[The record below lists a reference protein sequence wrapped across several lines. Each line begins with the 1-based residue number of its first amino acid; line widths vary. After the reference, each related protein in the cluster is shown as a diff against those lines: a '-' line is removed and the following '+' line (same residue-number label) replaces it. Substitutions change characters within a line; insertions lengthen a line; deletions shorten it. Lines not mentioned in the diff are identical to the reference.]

1 MAALNLDVVINTANA
16 ANSVGDIRRELKN
29 LKTAM
34 LTVGEDTPE
43 FEKLAAAAA
52 RLKDRVEEANEK
64 INALNPDQFRGLQ
77 QMATGAATG
86 VQLVTS
92 SMALLGIESE
102 DAQKAMM
109 RVQAAMAFAQAIND
123 VDKLKKGFAAFN
135 DTVKANPIIAVASAL
150 VALSVAAYKVYQAQQ
165 DANSELAKATREYEK
180 QKEATAT
187 LSREY
192 DRQIE
197 LLTAQGAS
205 TEEIIA
211 LKRQLINEQILEAQS
226 LIHLNQLKVE
236 QIQKEDSLW
245 ESLMRVAA
253 AVNGGKQMQID
264 AENAIALNKKE
275 RAQEAV
281 DQIKEQQEALK
292 DLQNQL
298 KVLDA
303 EEGKAAEKK
312 GEDAK
317 KAYQERKAQR
327 EQEAADN
334 EAAWARELELMA
346 EQKEAADQ
354 DEADRAERE
363 EASQRRRMK
372 LYLDD
377 RNEKLKRQKEKDD
390 AEKAS
395 AEKAK
400 KLDEM
405 RYSLAI
411 DSAKQTLEAISSL
424 MKNNAKAQKA
434 ISASLT
440 LIDTYVAA
448 QKAYA
453 SQMAVPSVDAPIRAA
468 IAAGVAVA
476 SGLARVAAIL
486 RVDTSGGSVTA
497 TASGGGGGGTL
508 DFSTQ
513 PNVGTSTQPSTLLNE
528 QGQVINQNN
537 DMRPM
542 YVSVQEINDT
552 NTNVRTAEERSRF

>member
-1 MAALNLDVVINTANA
+1 MAQLNLDVVINTANA
-16 ANSVGDIRRELKN
+16 ANSVGDIRKQLKE

-64 INALNPDQFRGLQ
+64 INALNPDQFKGLQ

-123 VDKLKKGFAAFN
+123 VDKLKKGFKAFN

-150 VALSVAAYKVYQAQQ
+150 VALSVAVYKVYQAQQ

-205 TEEIIA
+205 TEQIIA
-211 LKRQLINEQILEAQS
+211 VKRKLIEAQIAEAQS
-226 LIHLNQLKVE
+226 SLRVSMLKVE
-236 QIQKEDSLW
+236 EVKNNDSLW
-245 ESLMRVAA
+245 ESLLRVADV
-253 AVNGGKQMQID
+253 VNGTNQ
-264 AENAIALNKKE
+264 AEAAIAVNKKE

-298 KVLDA
+298 KVLDI
-303 EEGKAAEKK
+303 EEEKSAQK
-312 GEDAK
+312 KSEDSK

>member
-1 MAALNLDVVINTANA
+1 MAQLNLDVVINTANA
-16 ANSVGDIRRELKN
+16 ANSVGEIRKQLKE

-34 LTVGEDTPE
+34 LQVDESSPE

-64 INALNPDQFRGLQ
+64 INAMNPDQFAGLGRI
-77 QMATGAATG
+77 AAGAATG

-123 VDKLKKGFAAFN
+123 VDKLKKGFKELG
-135 DTVKANPIIAVASAL
+135 DTIRANPIVAFATALTALGIALYNV
-150 VALSVAAYKVYQAQQ
+150 YKAQQ
-165 DANSELAKATREYEK
+165 DANSELSKATREYEK

-205 TEEIIA
+205 TEEVIA
-211 LKRQLINEQILEAQS
+211 IKRKLIEAQIAEAQS
-226 LIHLNQLKVE
+226 SLRVSMLKVE
-236 QIQKEDSLW
+236 EVKNNDSLW
-245 ESLMRVAA
+245 ESLMRVADV
-253 AVNGGKQMQID
+253 VNGTNQ
-264 AENAIALNKKE
+264 AEAAIAVNKKE

-298 KVLDA
+298 KVLDI
-303 EEGKAAEKK
+303 EEEKAAEKK

-346 EQKEAADQ
+346 EQKEAADK
-354 DEADRAERE
+354 DEADRSERE
-363 EASQRRRMK
+363 EAAQRHRMQ

-405 RYSLAI
+405 RYNLAI

-453 SQMAVPSVDAPIRAA
+453 SQMSVPSVDAPIRAA

-497 TASGGGGGGTL
+497 TASGGGGGGSL

-552 NTNVRTAEERSRF
+552 NTNVRTAEQRSRF

>member
-1 MAALNLDVVINTANA
+1 MAQLNLDVVINTANA
-16 ANSVGDIRRELKN
+16 ANSVGEIRKQLKE

-64 INALNPDQFRGLQ
+64 INALNPDQFKGLQ

-123 VDKLKKGFAAFN
+123 VDKLKKGFKAFN

-150 VALSVAAYKVYQAQQ
+150 VALSVAVYKVYQAQQ

-205 TEEIIA
+205 TEQIIA
-211 LKRQLINEQILEAQS
+211 VKRKLIEAQIAEAQS
-226 LIHLNQLKVE
+226 SLRVSMLKVE
-236 QIQKEDSLW
+236 EVKNNDSLW
-245 ESLMRVAA
+245 ESLMRVADV
-253 AVNGGKQMQID
+253 VNGTNN
-264 AENAIALNKKE
+264 AEAAIAVNKKE

-298 KVLDA
+298 KVLDI
-303 EEGKAAEKK
+303 EEEKSAQK
-312 GEDAK
+312 KSEDSK

-497 TASGGGGGGTL
+497 TASGGGGGGSL

-542 YVSVQEINDT
+542 YVSVQEINET
-552 NTNVRTAEERSRF
+552 NTNVRTAEERSRY

>member
-1 MAALNLDVVINTANA
+1 MAQLNLDVVINTANA
-16 ANSVGDIRRELKN
+16 ANSVGEIRKQLKE

-64 INALNPDQFRGLQ
+64 INALNPDQFKGLQ

-123 VDKLKKGFAAFN
+123 VDKLKKGFKAFN

-150 VALSVAAYKVYQAQQ
+150 VALSVAVYKVYQAQQ

-205 TEEIIA
+205 TEQIIA
-211 LKRQLINEQILEAQS
+211 VKRKLIEAQIAEAQS
-226 LIHLNQLKVE
+226 SLRVSMLKVE
-236 QIQKEDSLW
+236 EVKNNDSLW
-245 ESLMRVAA
+245 ESLLRVADV
-253 AVNGGKQMQID
+253 VNGTNQ
-264 AENAIALNKKE
+264 AEAAIAVNKKE

-298 KVLDA
+298 KVLDI
-303 EEGKAAEKK
+303 EEEKSAQK
-312 GEDAK
+312 KSEDSK

>member
-16 ANSVGDIRRELKN
+16 ANSVGDIRKQLKE

-135 DTVKANPIIAVASAL
+135 ATVKANPIIAVASAL
-150 VALSVAAYKVYQAQQ
+150 VALSVAVYNVYQAQQ

-180 QKEATAT
+180 QKEAT
-187 LSREY
+187 SNQVREL
-192 DRQIE
+192 DQQIE
-197 LLTAQGAS
+197 LMRIQGKSMQEINDKRRESIQLQIAEAEASIEVNKQKIEQVKAQ
-205 TEEIIA
+205 
-211 LKRQLINEQILEAQS
+211 
-226 LIHLNQLKVE
+226 
-236 QIQKEDSLW
+236 DSLW
-245 ESLMRVAA
+245 ESYLRVAD
-253 AVNGGKQMQID
+253 VVSGTNQ
-264 AENAIALNKKE
+264 AEALIALNKKE
-275 RAQEAV
+275 RSEEAIKN
-281 DQIKEQQEALK
+281 IKEQQVAIDGLK
-292 DLQNQL
+292 HSLE
-298 KVLDA
+298 VIDA
-303 EEGKAAEKK
+303 EEKKAAEEKK
-312 GEDAK
+312 EREKKAAEEKKAKSKEDAATREQQLLNEIEK
-317 KAYQERKAQR
+317 RRQLEEDYADEVEQR
-327 EQEAADN
+327 EFELWEYQKEKRKQDLEDHKNYLEAKRKK
-334 EAAWARELELMA
+334 EYAAYLAKKKQD
-346 EQKEAADQ
+346 QKEAK
-354 DEADRAERE
+354 ERE
-363 EASQRRRMK
+363 ELQKAT
-372 LYLDD
+372 LDATISLL
-377 RNEKLKRQKEKDD
+377 NSLGQL
-390 AEKAS
+390 S
-395 AEKAK
+395 K
-400 KLDEM
+400 K
-405 RYSLAI
+405 
-411 DSAKQTLEAISSL
+411 
-424 MKNNAKAQKA
+424 NAKLQKA
-434 ISASLT
+434 FAIGEATVNTYKSVTVALGSAPPPANFILAT
-440 LIDTYVAA
+440 ANLAA
-448 QKAYA
+448 GL
-453 SQMAVPSVDAPIRAA
+453 AA
-468 IAAGVAVA
+468 IRNIIATPDEGA
-476 SGLARVAAIL
+476 SSPS
-486 RVDTSGGSVTA
+486 SGGMGNV
-497 TASGGGGGGTL
+497 GTL

>member
-1 MAALNLDVVINTANA
+1 M
-16 ANSVGDIRRELKN
+16 
-29 LKTAM
+29 
-34 LTVGEDTPE
+34 
-43 FEKLAAAAA
+43 
-52 RLKDRVEEANEK
+52 
-64 INALNPDQFRGLQ
+64 
-77 QMATGAATG
+77 
-86 VQLVTS
+86 
-92 SMALLGIESE
+92 
-102 DAQKAMM
+102 
-109 RVQAAMAFAQAIND
+109 
-123 VDKLKKGFAAFN
+123 
-135 DTVKANPIIAVASAL
+135 
-150 VALSVAAYKVYQAQQ
+150 
-165 DANSELAKATREYEK
+165 
-180 QKEATAT
+180 
-187 LSREY
+187 
-192 DRQIE
+192 
-197 LLTAQGAS
+197 
-205 TEEIIA
+205 
-211 LKRQLINEQILEAQS
+211 
-226 LIHLNQLKVE
+226 LKVE
-236 QIQKEDSLW
+236 EVKNNDSLW
-245 ESLMRVAA
+245 ESLLRVAD
-253 AVNGGKQMQID
+253 VLNGTNQ
-264 AENAIALNKKE
+264 AEAAIAVNKKE

-298 KVLDA
+298 KVLDI
-303 EEGKAAEKK
+303 EEEKSAQK
-312 GEDAK
+312 KSEDSK

-453 SQMAVPSVDAPIRAA
+453 SQMSVPSLDAPIRAA

-497 TASGGGGGGTL
+497 TASGGGGGGSL

-552 NTNVRTAEERSRF
+552 NTNVRTAEERSRY

>member
-1 MAALNLDVVINTANA
+1 MAQLNLDVVINTANA
-16 ANSVGDIRRELKN
+16 ANSVGEIRKQLKE

-64 INALNPDQFRGLQ
+64 INALNPDQFKGLQ

-123 VDKLKKGFAAFN
+123 VDKLKKGFKAFN

-150 VALSVAAYKVYQAQQ
+150 VALSVAVYKVYQAQQ

-205 TEEIIA
+205 TEQIIA
-211 LKRQLINEQILEAQS
+211 VKRKLIEAQIAEAQS
-226 LIHLNQLKVE
+226 SLRVSMLKVE
-236 QIQKEDSLW
+236 EVKNNDSLW
-245 ESLMRVAA
+245 ESLLRVADV
-253 AVNGGKQMQID
+253 VNGTNQ
-264 AENAIALNKKE
+264 AEAAIAVNKKE

-298 KVLDA
+298 KVLDI
-303 EEGKAAEKK
+303 EEEKSAQK
-312 GEDAK
+312 KSEDSK

-453 SQMAVPSVDAPIRAA
+453 SQMSVPSLDAPIRAA

-497 TASGGGGGGTL
+497 TASGGGGGGSL

-552 NTNVRTAEERSRF
+552 NTNVRTAEERSRY

>member
-1 MAALNLDVVINTANA
+1 MAQLNLDVVINTANA
-16 ANSVGDIRRELKN
+16 ANSVGDIRKQLKE

-64 INALNPDQFRGLQ
+64 INSMNPDQFAGLSRI
-77 QMATGAATG
+77 AAGAATG

-123 VDKLKKGFAAFN
+123 IDKVKKGFTELN
-135 DTVKANPIIAVASAL
+135 NVIKANPIIAVASAL

-275 RAQEAV
+275 RAQESV

-303 EEGKAAEKK
+303 EEDKAVNDKNNKAAEQMAKSK
-312 GEDAK
+312 EDAATREQQLLNEIEK
-317 KAYQERKAQR
+317 RRQLEEDYADEVEQR
-327 EQEAADN
+327 EFELWEYQKEKRKQDLEDHKNYLEAKRKK
-334 EAAWARELELMA
+334 EYAAYLAKKKQD
-346 EQKEAADQ
+346 QKEAK
-354 DEADRAERE
+354 ERE
-363 EASQRRRMK
+363 ELQKAT
-372 LYLDD
+372 LDATISLL
-377 RNEKLKRQKEKDD
+377 NSLGQL
-390 AEKAS
+390 S
-395 AEKAK
+395 K
-400 KLDEM
+400 K
-405 RYSLAI
+405 
-411 DSAKQTLEAISSL
+411 
-424 MKNNAKAQKA
+424 NAKLQKA
-434 ISASLT
+434 FAIGEATVNTYKSVTVALGSAPPPANFILAT
-440 LIDTYVAA
+440 ANLAA
-448 QKAYA
+448 GL
-453 SQMAVPSVDAPIRAA
+453 AA
-468 IAAGVAVA
+468 IRNIIATPDEGA
-476 SGLARVAAIL
+476 SSPS
-486 RVDTSGGSVTA
+486 SGGMGNV
-497 TASGGGGGGTL
+497 GTL

-552 NTNVRTAEERSRF
+552 NTNVRTAEERSRY